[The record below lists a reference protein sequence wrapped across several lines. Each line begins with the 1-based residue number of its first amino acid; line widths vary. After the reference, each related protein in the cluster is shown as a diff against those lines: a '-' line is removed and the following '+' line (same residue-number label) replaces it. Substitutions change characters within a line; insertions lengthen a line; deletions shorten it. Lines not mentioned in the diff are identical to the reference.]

1 MANNTAGVLVES
13 RAFIQ
18 EIVSMNDH
26 LFLSDQHDRIGRRFK
41 TVGQVF
47 GFLEIQP
54 HLVVDASQAGHGNS
68 QPVARQGTVDVSKE
82 KMPDSP
88 AMGSYRPGESLLSN
102 KPDAIQGGVTDVKGG
117 MMHKQEQA
125 AFP

>member
-1 MANNTAGVLVES
+1 MLVES

-18 EIVSMNDH
+18 EIVGMNNQ

-68 QPVARQGTVDVSKE
+68 QPVSGQWTMDMPKE

-88 AMGSYRPGESLLSN
+88 SMGPYRPGESLLSN
-102 KPDAIQGGVTDVKGG
+102 KPDAIQGGMPDVKGG

-125 AFP
+125 AFS